1 MPDVK
6 TMNAIVAAAPGG
18 PEVLQLQDV
27 PRPEAGS
34 TEVLVRVHAA
44 GVNPV
49 DWKSRAAGNLVE
61 PPWTPGWDVAG
72 VVEAV
77 GFGVTILQPGD
88 RVFGMPAFPREA
100 GAYAEFATARA
111 RQLVKTPDTIS
122 DTEAAAIPL
131 GGLTA
136 YQALVDTARI
146 GRDSRVLILA
156 AGGGVGH
163 LAVQIAK
170 DRGAH
175 VIGTAREVHRDR
187 LEAFGLDELVDYTS
201 QDVGGVVGDIDV
213 IVDLVGGQAGLDALP
228 ALRDGGLFINV
239 PSGADADRVR
249 NAAGGRVDVTS
260 ILVEPDHVGMLAL
273 ADMIERGALNP
284 VVSRTFPLADAAAAH
299 AVGEA
304 GETGGGKLVLTVDH
318 RNA

>member
-1 MPDVK
+1 MPEAE
-6 TMNAIVAAAPGG
+6 TMNAIVAAATGG

-49 DWKSRAAGNLVE
+49 DWKSRAAGNLVD

-111 RQLVKTPDTIS
+111 RQLVKTPSSIS

-146 GRDSRVLILA
+146 GRGSRVLILA

-175 VIGTAREVHRDR
+175 VIGTAREVHRER

-239 PSGADADRVR
+239 PSGAEADRVR

-273 ADMIERGALNP
+273 ADMIERGALHP

-304 GETGGGKLVLTVDH
+304 GETGGGKLVLTVGH
-318 RNA
+318 KNA